1 MHASTLA
8 AFRVMVIAARDK
20 PDIGHAHSVTESEEE
35 AIQYHAKVLHDRL
48 PCLVSFPADAQVA
61 LLRWAWVNGAG
72 NKKFSL
78 MFSALKPNGK
88 RFTPDFDRAA
98 ETHIWQSESL
108 DAKLIITHLFQNATD
123 VLHWNLDITSLVWP
137 RTVPAM
143 LGAKAKF
150 SGEGAARTSVLR
162 RLGGYGVTAGLAV
175 GAIML
180 ARQKKMEA
188 ALTSGSASREL
199 APPTRFVIPEGVQVV
214 EGEFVDEP
222 DEIEPR
228 GAPAAVIGRPTRPLR
243 MNLNRQIRKLERHER
258 KLDVKMNSSRII
270 PESFEQDYEP
280 SASFAGEEEVSEET
294 GEEEAD
300 E

>member
-48 PCLVSFPADAQVA
+48 PCLVSFPADAQLA

-98 ETHIWQSESL
+98 ETHIWQGESL

-188 ALTSGSASREL
+188 ALTSGSASL
-199 APPTRFVIPEGVQVV
+199 GSSSSKVV
-214 EGEFVDEP
+214 EGELLDEP
-222 DEIEPR
+222 DEVEPR

>member
-48 PCLVSFPADAQVA
+48 PCLVSFPADAQLA

-78 MFSALKPNGK
+78 MFSALKPSGK

-98 ETHIWQSESL
+98 ETHIWQGESL

-188 ALTSGSASREL
+188 TLTSGSASL
-199 APPTRFVIPEGVQVV
+199 GSSSSKVV
-214 EGEFVDEP
+214 EGELLDEP
-222 DEIEPR
+222 DEVEPR

>member
-48 PCLVSFPADAQVA
+48 PCLVSFPADAQLA

-78 MFSALKPNGK
+78 MFSALKPSGK

-98 ETHIWQSESL
+98 ETHIWQGESL

-188 ALTSGSASREL
+188 ALTSGSASL
-199 APPTRFVIPEGVQVV
+199 GSSSSKVV
-214 EGEFVDEP
+214 EGELLDEP
-222 DEIEPR
+222 DEVEPR